1 MRALIPVISLIGACA
16 CSGAIGYV
24 IAHIRLMK
32 ALDATSA
39 EAVRRVKKVFTDYES
54 DSADAAVVFTV
65 EQTINF
71 ISREVTK

>member
-1 MRALIPVISLIGACA
+1 MKTLIPVISLIGACA

-32 ALDATSA
+32 TLAAVTA
-39 EAVRRVKKVFTDYES
+39 EAVRRVKTVFRDFES

-65 EQTINF
+65 EQTLDF

>member
-1 MRALIPVISLIGACA
+1 MKTLIPVLSLIGACA

-24 IAHIRLMK
+24 IAHIRLLK
-32 ALDATSA
+32 TLAAVSA
-39 EAVRRVKKVFTDYES
+39 EAVRRVKTVFADYES
-54 DSADAAVVFTV
+54 DTSDAAVVFTV

>member
-1 MRALIPVISLIGACA
+1 MKTLIPVLSLIGACA

-32 ALDATSA
+32 TLAAVST
-39 EAVRRVKKVFTDYES
+39 EAVRRVKTVFADYES
-54 DSADAAVVFTV
+54 DTSDAAVVFTV
-65 EQTINF
+65 EQTLDF